1 MNGCINYIK
10 NIRVNKI
17 HHLEDF
23 NIAIEDTNAPH
34 LLITGKNGSGKTIL
48 LNAIADFLQ
57 RFGDDKN
64 LGFLKAKEHLE
75 YWQEQLNKIGSEG
88 DKLQAKQHIDLYE
101 NDYNKMFSKVDIAL
115 NNIYQTSEEYHNN
128 NFVFSFYAANR
139 KPLMTEPINPEKPNL
154 YNNNQRDL
162 KGGLTSEFLKFMVD
176 LKVQEALAR
185 NENQI
190 SDADGIRA
198 WFEDFEKILGKI
210 YQDKNLKIKFNYK
223 DYSFRVHTNDKQFKF
238 TELSDGFAAIIDIIS
253 DMILRMQNKDSLV
266 RAYQKKG
273 VVLIDEIETHL
284 HLALQKD
291 IMPILTTIFPN
302 IQFIVTTHSPFVLSS
317 LPNAIAYDLE
327 KKESITELTEY
338 SYEALAEGYFGVK
351 SESSYVEMQ
360 LEELKDLLSKDD
372 LSVSEKMKAKSVIS
386 DFSNMPHAIS
396 PDIKGEFDALIIS
409 NIDKV
414 RNLE

>member
-57 RFGDDKN
+57 RFGGDKN
-64 LGFLKAKEHLE
+64 LGFLKTKESLE

-88 DKLQAKQHIDLYE
+88 DKLISKQHIDFYE
-101 NDYNKMFSKVDIAL
+101 NDYNEMFSKVDIEL

-139 KPLMTEPINPEKPNL
+139 NPLMTEPINPEKPNL

-210 YQDKNLKIKFNYK
+210 YQDENLKIKFNYK
-223 DYSFRVHTNDKQFKF
+223 DYSFRVHTNDKKFKF

>member
-48 LNAIADFLQ
+48 LNAIADFLGY
-57 RFGDDKN
+57 FENDILLSHLTYKKKIEYFN
-64 LGFLKAKEHLE
+64 IELKTTTVESDIRKIMRQIEHLE
-75 YWQEQLNKIGSEG
+75 EK
-88 DKLQAKQHIDLYE
+88 
-101 NDYNKMFSKVDIAL
+101 YNKMFSKVEIEFGDVYEISD
-115 NNIYQTSEEYHNN
+115 YCYTH

-185 NENQI
+185 NENQM

-210 YQDKNLKIKFNYK
+210 YQDENLKIKFNYK
-223 DYSFRVHTNDKQFKF
+223 DYSFRVHTNEKQFKF